1 MQDSTTQQQQL
12 SIKSQLLSLAYSNL
26 PPMVGVNVAAS
37 IGAVWIFLN
46 NSVTWA
52 WSFLIAVL
60 LINGIRMLVWL
71 RYKFIQRNN
80 SILSMHAINFWQ
92 NAYAIGLYSAA
103 AIWAVT
109 VCLCVNGEALD
120 VQFPIIVIIS
130 ALSGGATGVT
140 APLKVEGRIY
150 LAILLLPMSVTMAL
164 VTPPEVVLSS
174 LGFLFLVVMLL
185 IHNNNHKIVRE
196 SITLRIEN
204 TALINDLKD
213 INTSLEDKVSDRT
226 QELKLIANRDT
237 LTEIANRRGLMEW
250 MTEHLNAKIT
260 DDAAILFLDLDR
272 FKQIN
277 DAKGHEVGDQV
288 LKMVAMRFK
297 DSLTEDTMLARWGG
311 DEFIIATVQQPGAQH
326 IAQEQA
332 KQLIEAI
339 SVPFDIDGEQL
350 GLGLSIGIA
359 YYPSDANTFKK
370 VIHAADLAAAEV
382 KRIGRGQALSFNEN
396 YAEIQRYR
404 FDISRALAH
413 AIKAGSLSLVY
424 QPIIHAATG
433 HITSFEALAR
443 WTHPTIGPINP
454 TDFVKVAEETDR
466 IVALGDWVLQ
476 KACSDAAKWVQ
487 SEHAPSAPKVAVNVS
502 VKQLLPEDFSTRVAQ
517 ILNDT
522 GLPATRLA
530 LEVTESLFDD
540 EHMDIVLETVKD
552 LKEMGIEIH
561 IDDFGTGYS
570 SLSRL
575 HQFPVTSIKIDRSFI
590 LQIQNQGHVIIESAI
605 LIARNFNL
613 KVIAEG
619 VETQEQARE
628 LYAMGVDFFQG
639 YYFSKPTS
647 DAELKEYTPDW
658 QEYG

>member
-1 MQDSTTQQQQL
+1 MKKLTTQEQ
-12 SIKSQLLSLAYSNL
+12 SINTQLLALAHNNL
-26 PPMVGVNVAAS
+26 PPMLGVNIAAS
-37 IGAVWIFLN
+37 IGAAWILAANGIMWVWIFLG
-46 NSVTWA
+46 
-52 WSFLIAVL
+52 AVL
-60 LINGIRMLVWL
+60 LINGVRFWGWRRFQSMQAHNAMLDTDIVHGW
-71 RYKFIQRNN
+71 K
-80 SILSMHAINFWQ
+80 ST
-92 NAYAIGLYSAA
+92 YAIGLYFAA
-103 AIWAVT
+103 AIWATT
-109 VCLCVNGEALD
+109 VCLCINAESLD

-130 ALSGGATGVT
+130 ALAGGATGVT
-140 APLKVEGRIY
+140 APLKTEARIY
-150 LAILLLPMSVTMAL
+150 ITILLLPMSTAMAL
-164 VTPPEVVLSS
+164 ASPPEFVLSALS
-174 LGFLFLVVMLL
+174 FLFLIVMLL
-185 IHNNNHKIVRE
+185 IHNNNHKIVKE
-196 SITLRIEN
+196 SITLKIEN
-204 TALINDLKD
+204 SALISDLKN
-213 INTSLEDKVSDRT
+213 INASLEDKVSDRT
-226 QELKLIANRDT
+226 QELKMIANRDT

-250 MTEHLNAKIT
+250 MTEHLNAKVT

-297 DSLTEDTMLARWGG
+297 ECLTEDMMLARWGG
-311 DEFIIATVQQPGAQH
+311 DEFIITTVQRPTSRH

-332 KQLIEAI
+332 SRLIEAI
-339 SVPFDIDGEQL
+339 SAPFDINGEQL

-359 YYPSDANTFKK
+359 YYPSDASTFKE

-382 KRIGRGQALSFNEN
+382 KRIGRGQALSFNES

-404 FDISRALAH
+404 FDISRALAN
-413 AIKAGSLSLVY
+413 AIKSEQLALVY

-433 HITSFEALAR
+433 HVASFEALAR

-454 TDFVKVAEETDR
+454 ADFVRLAEETDR

-476 KACSDAAKWVQ
+476 KACSDAAEWAQ
-487 SEHAPSAPKVAVNVS
+487 PEHSQQKNVPMVAVNVS
-502 VKQLLPEDFSTRVAQ
+502 VKQLLPEDFSVRVAQ
-517 ILNDT
+517 ILSNT
-522 GLPATRLA
+522 GLPASRLA

-540 EHMDIVLETVKD
+540 EHMDVVLDTVKN

-590 LQIQNQGHVIIESAI
+590 LQIQSQGHVIIESAI

-639 YYFSKPTS
+639 YYFSRPAS
-647 DAELKEYTPDW
+647 EAELKEYTPDW